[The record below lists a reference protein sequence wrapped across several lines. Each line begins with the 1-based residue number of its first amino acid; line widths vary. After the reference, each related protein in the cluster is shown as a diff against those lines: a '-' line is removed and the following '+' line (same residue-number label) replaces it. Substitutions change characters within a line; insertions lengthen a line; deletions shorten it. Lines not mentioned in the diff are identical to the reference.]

1 MEAASPSTGI
11 TFKDCRGV
19 EGWVDLAAQA
29 SNSEAFGEKKTKV
42 EERPL
47 SLSQNMKLCGPGEK
61 AYIALARCESSLYHN
76 PTSGARAPLL
86 CPAVRPRVRLGPS
99 ISHRPVAVGTAEG
112 GCVRRPSCKLYRGPG
127 MELPD
132 PVRQRLGNF
141 SRTVFSD
148 SNRTGPE
155 YSEGPGEWARPSAAA
170 MACGG
175 FGADNEMVSSLAL
188 QMSLYFN
195 TYFFPLWWVS
205 SIMMLQMK
213 YSILPDYYKFI
224 VVTVIILI
232 TLIEAIRL
240 YLGYMGNLQEK
251 LPLILFL
258 LFNEGLT
265 NLPLEKAIHI
275 IFTLFL
281 TFQVVSAFLTLR
293 KMVNQLATRFHLQDF
308 DRLSAYRGGMTRG
321 CSQLTS
327 QKQELEHYDLPWSQI
342 PKNTFGV
349 SFVSKEN

>member
-1 MEAASPSTGI
+1 
-11 TFKDCRGV
+11 
-19 EGWVDLAAQA
+19 
-29 SNSEAFGEKKTKV
+29 
-42 EERPL
+42 
-47 SLSQNMKLCGPGEK
+47 
-61 AYIALARCESSLYHN
+61 
-76 PTSGARAPLL
+76 
-86 CPAVRPRVRLGPS
+86 
-99 ISHRPVAVGTAEG
+99 
-112 GCVRRPSCKLYRGPG
+112 

-155 YSEGPGEWARPSAAA
+155 YNEGP
-170 MACGG
+170 
-175 FGADNEMVSSLAL
+175 DNEMVSSLAL

-213 YSILPDYYKFI
+213 VNTCFTTSPWHC
-224 VVTVIILI
+224 
-232 TLIEAIRL
+232 
-240 YLGYMGNLQEK
+240 YLVSNTQSSSYFSKSQVPELAGFWLLSLLLQ

-265 NLPLEKAIHI
+265 NLPLEKAVHI
-275 IFTLFL
+275 IFTIFL

-308 DRLSAYRGGMTRG
+308 DRLSASRGDMRRVRS
-321 CSQLTS
+321 CI
-327 QKQELEHYDLPWSQI
+327 EEI
-342 PKNTFGV
+342 
-349 SFVSKEN
+349 

>member
-1 MEAASPSTGI
+1 
-11 TFKDCRGV
+11 
-19 EGWVDLAAQA
+19 
-29 SNSEAFGEKKTKV
+29 
-42 EERPL
+42 
-47 SLSQNMKLCGPGEK
+47 
-61 AYIALARCESSLYHN
+61 
-76 PTSGARAPLL
+76 
-86 CPAVRPRVRLGPS
+86 
-99 ISHRPVAVGTAEG
+99 
-112 GCVRRPSCKLYRGPG
+112 

-148 SNRTGPE
+148 SSRTGPE
-155 YSEGPGEWARPSAAA
+155 YNEGP
-170 MACGG
+170 
-175 FGADNEMVSSLAL
+175 DNEMVSSLAL

-205 SIMMLQMK
+205 SITMLQMK

-251 LPLILFL
+251 VPELAGFWLLSLLLQLPLILFL

-265 NLPLEKAIHI
+265 NLPLEKAVHI
-275 IFTLFL
+275 IFTIFL

-308 DRLSAYRGGMTRG
+308 DRLSVSRGDMRRVRS
-321 CSQLTS
+321 CI
-327 QKQELEHYDLPWSQI
+327 EEI
-342 PKNTFGV
+342 
-349 SFVSKEN
+349 

>member
-1 MEAASPSTGI
+1 
-11 TFKDCRGV
+11 
-19 EGWVDLAAQA
+19 
-29 SNSEAFGEKKTKV
+29 
-42 EERPL
+42 
-47 SLSQNMKLCGPGEK
+47 
-61 AYIALARCESSLYHN
+61 
-76 PTSGARAPLL
+76 
-86 CPAVRPRVRLGPS
+86 
-99 ISHRPVAVGTAEG
+99 
-112 GCVRRPSCKLYRGPG
+112 

-155 YSEGPGEWARPSAAA
+155 YSEGPGEWQRPGA
-170 MACGG
+170 
-175 FGADNEMVSSLAL
+175 ADNEMVSSLAL

-213 YSILPDYYKFI
+213 YSVLPDYYKFI
-224 VVTVIILI
+224 VVTVIIII

-251 LPLILFL
+251 VPELAGFWLLSLLLQLPLILFL

-281 TFQVVSAFLTLR
+281 TFQVVSAFVTLR

-308 DRLSAYRGGMTRG
+308 DRLSAYRGGTRRMRS
-321 CSQLTS
+321 CI
-327 QKQELEHYDLPWSQI
+327 EEI
-342 PKNTFGV
+342 
-349 SFVSKEN
+349 

>member
-1 MEAASPSTGI
+1 MGFTKDEGI
-11 TFKDCRGV
+11 CRFADEV
-19 EGWVDLAAQA
+19 E
-29 SNSEAFGEKKTKV
+29 
-42 EERPL
+42 
-47 SLSQNMKLCGPGEK
+47 
-61 AYIALARCESSLYHN
+61 ALAGTQLSTHLSS
-76 PTSGARAPLL
+76 PLL
-86 CPAVRPRVRLGPS
+86 SSPGFRARDPRFCPAVRPRARLGLS
-99 ISHRPVAVGTAEG
+99 ISHCPVALGTVEG
-112 GCVRRPSCKLYRGPG
+112 GSVRTPSCKPFRGPG

-155 YSEGPGEWARPSAAA
+155 YSEGP
-170 MACGG
+170 
-175 FGADNEMVSSLAL
+175 DNEMVSSLAL

-205 SIMMLQMK
+205 SIMMLQIK
-213 YSILPDYYKFI
+213 VPELAGFWLLSL
-224 VVTVIILI
+224 L
-232 TLIEAIRL
+232 
-240 YLGYMGNLQEK
+240 LQ

-308 DRLSAYRGGMTRG
+308 DRLSAYRGGMRRMRS
-321 CSQLTS
+321 CI
-327 QKQELEHYDLPWSQI
+327 EEI
-342 PKNTFGV
+342 
-349 SFVSKEN
+349 

>member
-1 MEAASPSTGI
+1 TNESTVLHPAEALSRYRAS
-11 TFKDCRGV
+11 
-19 EGWVDLAAQA
+19 EH
-29 SNSEAFGEKKTKV
+29 
-42 EERPL
+42 L
-47 SLSQNMKLCGPGEK
+47 SLPDAPASDPHPG
-61 AYIALARCESSLYHN
+61 
-76 PTSGARAPLL
+76 
-86 CPAVRPRVRLGPS
+86 PAVRPRVHPGPQP
-99 ISHRPVAVGTAEG
+99 SHRPVAVGTAER
-112 GCVRRPSCKLYRGPG
+112 GCVRRPSCERFRGPG

-155 YSEGPGEWARPSAAA
+155 YSEGP
-170 MACGG
+170 
-175 FGADNEMVSSLAL
+175 DNEMVSSLAL

-195 TYFFPLWWVS
+195 AYFFPLWWVS

-213 YSILPDYYKFI
+213 YSVLPDYYKFI

-251 LPLILFL
+251 VPELAGFWLLSLLLQLPLILFL
-258 LFNEGLT
+258 LFNEGLA

-275 IFTLFL
+275 IFTMFL

-293 KMVNQLATRFHLQDF
+293 KMVNQLATRFHFQDF
-308 DRLSAYRGGMTRG
+308 DQLSANREGMRRMRSCLTNISYWSIPGSLCKPMKTERLLLVTDKVLNV
-321 CSQLTS
+321 CS
-327 QKQELEHYDLPWSQI
+327 
-342 PKNTFGV
+342 
-349 SFVSKEN
+349 